1 MPGGRPVCL
10 LAASREGCTGAW
22 THGWWHV
29 LRCARAQRLRR
40 VQLPTLS
47 SRRLSCW
54 CRIRVLGWVRWL
66 EVRLPCARRVGVP
79 DAAPSCPDACHCH
92 WPLHRVT
99 RWGNVGPPAHTA
111 SAIRPLAGVRSD
123 SAAVPIR
130 DTCAILHVWHGV
142 GGEGDCVRYAD
153 VSCAC
158 QMASCL
164 WRLIW
169 SQCTGGTHVA
179 GSARSGPVLGAGSV
193 DIAGQTPQWKGGCLE
208 CDAGCRVLLP
218 RR

>member
-1 MPGGRPVCL
+1 MYWCMNAWLVACTEVCTCTAAAAGAVAHAFFSPPLMLVPHTCSRLGEVAGGSP
-10 LAASREGCTGAW
+10 
-22 THGWWHV
+22 
-29 LRCARAQRLRR
+29 
-40 VQLPTLS
+40 
-47 SRRLSCW
+47 
-54 CRIRVLGWVRWL
+54 
-66 EVRLPCARRVGVP
+66 LPCARRVGGP

-92 WPLHRVT
+92 WPLRRVT
-99 RWGNVGPPAHTA
+99 RWGNVGPPTHTA

-130 DTCAILHVWHGV
+130 DTCVILHVWHRV